1 MPTAITPRNP
11 AGPPPRPGG
20 GPSGVLRFLGACALV
35 AATPVIVTAGAA
47 IVLPVIG
54 FTSAGVAAGS
64 IAAGVQSAVYGGAT
78 CGVFSLLQSAG
89 ATIAAPAA
97 MEVVAA
103 LGTAAMGARMIQ
115 GGGNGDGEEG
125 EDGDGDEGG
134 DDGDD
139 EGKGKG
145 VPEEK

>member
-1 MPTAITPRNP
+1 M
-11 AGPPPRPGG
+11 
-20 GPSGVLRFLGACALV
+20 RFLGACALV

-103 LGTAAMGARMIQ
+103 LGTAAMGARLIR
-115 GGGNGDGEEG
+115 GDGHGDGTGEEG
-125 EDGDGDEGG
+125 EDGDGDEGEGG
-134 DDGDD
+134 DEGDNG
-139 EGKGKG
+139 EGNGKGKS
-145 VPEEK
+145 EEKK